1 MANLIILE
9 GLSRTGKSTISS
21 ILSNKYGYRNL
32 SIKNKMP
39 EYVENLPDFYHGMH
53 VYANEIFRAFPNETF
68 VLDRSFL
75 SELVYSRFFER
86 PSYITQGEII
96 NDILFDNNFILV
108 YFSNRYRNY
117 IERSP
122 KDKIIYSEEQFC
134 RQKDLFE
141 WFFDQHQKHFN
152 DSKWFNRFSR
162 ISSVDNTIDECV
174 EQIEHKI
181 NQYINPVKEIA

>member
-9 GLSRTGKSTISS
+9 GLSRTGKTS
-21 ILSNKYGYRNL
+21 IAEELQNRHGFRGVSVRD
-32 SIKNKMP
+32 KMP
-39 EYVENLPDFYHGMH
+39 EYVEHLPDFYHGMH
-53 VYANEIFRAFPNETF
+53 IYMNSILRTFPDETF

-86 PSYITQGEII
+86 PTYVTQGSII
-96 NDILFDNNFILV
+96 NDLLFDNNFILV
-108 YFSNRYRNY
+108 YLSNRYQSYLN
-117 IERSP
+117 RSP
-122 KDKIIYSEEQFC
+122 KDKIIYTEDQFC

-152 DSKWFNRFSR
+152 ETKWHNRFLR
-162 ISSVDNTIDECV
+162 LSSVDSSIEECV

-181 NQYINPVKEIA
+181 NQYITPKIIA